1 LVQIRG
7 KITRKSKFLGQLGIK
22 MKKFEAKVWKKK
34 QSFPLFPF
42 SSLLTKFP
50 PLPQQ
55 RLSHPC
61 DHQPHA
67 GLPNT
72 TRNTIDNSSP
82 SSKWSLFFFFFL
94 PPPQPLHSKFACSDG
109 LLKKI
114 WWARPVL
121 AQQIRLGWVQP
132 ILKKIEKRLLGCQ
145 PPQPSRVGLVST
157 QPRWM
162 G

>member
-1 LVQIRG
+1 MVQIRG

-34 QSFPLFPF
+34 NSHSPCFHF
-42 SSLLTKFP
+42 LL
-50 PLPQQ
+50 
-55 RLSHPC
+55 
-61 DHQPHA
+61 
-67 GLPNT
+67 
-72 TRNTIDNSSP
+72 SSP
-82 SSKWSLFFFFFL
+82 SFRHSLSRASAILATTNHTLDFPTPLGTLLTTPLLRPCEPYSSFSSC

-132 ILKKIEKRLLGCQ
+132 I
-145 PPQPSRVGLVST
+145 
-157 QPRWM
+157 
-162 G
+162 